1 MDGGFVSAYS
11 GTSAAQPAWLKNR
24 PEGPSVLVRPWL
36 SVEIWAGILTVAE
49 RRSVSNSRGMFG
61 IHQSGQMF

>member
-36 SVEIWAGILTVAE
+36 SVEI
-49 RRSVSNSRGMFG
+49 
-61 IHQSGQMF
+61 